1 MLRRSC
7 PPTKEESAV
16 RLSAYHLGLLLA
28 VLAACGFAA
37 KAIFAKM
44 AYRYGVDGVTLVTL
58 RLLLVLPLLLLFRL
72 LQTRARESLSWH
84 DRGWLVLLGLL
95 GYYLSS
101 LFDFLGLETVSASVE
116 RMILCLYPTMTVL
129 LSACLTR
136 TPISRPTRNALLL
149 SYGGMALVLLPDL
162 QTVHA
167 PWQGVLF
174 IVASTLTYAVYLT
187 LSPPVIQR
195 VGSMRFTELALSI
208 SAGAMFIHFALTR
221 SPGLLLA
228 QPLPVWGY
236 GLAMALFST
245 VLPLYALS
253 AAMVRI
259 GAGKSAIIG
268 SLGPILTIIMSMQL
282 LDEWLSPVQWGGVV
296 LVLFG
301 IWQVGKRRH

>member
-1 MLRRSC
+1 M
-7 PPTKEESAV
+7 
-16 RLSAYHLGLLLA
+16 RLSAYHLGLLFA
-28 VLAACGFAA
+28 ILAACGFAA

-44 AYRYGVDGVTLVTL
+44 AYRYGVDGVTLVTM
-58 RLLLVLPLLLLFRL
+58 RLLLVIPLLLFFRL
-72 LQTRARESLSWH
+72 FQRRATQPLSRL
-84 DRGWLVLLGLL
+84 DKGWLILLGLL

-129 LSACLTR
+129 LSAWLSH
-136 TPISRPTRNALLL
+136 TPISRPTRKALLL
-149 SYGGMALVLLPDL
+149 SYSGMVLVLVPDL
-162 QTVHA
+162 QSA
-167 PWQGVLF
+167 QAQWQGVLF
-174 IVASTLTYAVYLT
+174 IIASTMTYAIYLT

-195 VGSMRFTELALSI
+195 VGSMRFTELALSV
-208 SAGAMFIHFALTR
+208 SAGAMLLHFALTR
-221 SPGLLLA
+221 PSSLLLS

-236 GLAMALFST
+236 GVAMALFST

-282 LDEWLSPVQWGGVV
+282 LDEWLTPLQWCGVV

>member
-1 MLRRSC
+1 M
-7 PPTKEESAV
+7 
-16 RLSAYHLGLLLA
+16 RLSAYHLGLLFA
-28 VLAACGFAA
+28 ILAACGFAA

-44 AYRYGVDGVTLVTL
+44 AYRYGVDGVTLVTM
-58 RLLLVLPLLLLFRL
+58 RLLLVIPLLLFFRL
-72 LQTRARESLSWH
+72 FQRRVTQPLSRL
-84 DRGWLVLLGLL
+84 DKGWLILLGLL

-129 LSACLTR
+129 LSAWLTH

-149 SYGGMALVLLPDL
+149 SYSGMVLVLVPDL
-162 QTVHA
+162 QSA
-167 PWQGVLF
+167 QAQWQGVVF
-174 IVASTLTYAVYLT
+174 IIASTMTYAVYLT

-195 VGSMRFTELALSI
+195 VGSMHFTELALSV
-208 SAGAMFIHFALTR
+208 SAGAMMLHFALTR
-221 SPGLLLA
+221 PSSLLLS

-236 GLAMALFST
+236 GVAMALFST

-282 LDEWLSPVQWGGVV
+282 LDEWLTPLQWCGVV

>member
-1 MLRRSC
+1 M
-7 PPTKEESAV
+7 
-16 RLSAYHLGLLLA
+16 RLSAYHLGLLFA
-28 VLAACGFAA
+28 ILAACGFAA

-44 AYRYGVDGVTLVTL
+44 AYRYGVDGVTLVTM
-58 RLLLVLPLLLLFRL
+58 RLLLVIPLLLFFRL
-72 LQTRARESLSWH
+72 FQRRAIQPLSRL
-84 DRGWLVLLGLL
+84 DKGWLILLGLL

-129 LSACLTR
+129 LSAWLTH
-136 TPISRPTRNALLL
+136 TPISRPTRKALLL
-149 SYGGMALVLLPDL
+149 SYSGMVLVLVPDL
-162 QTVHA
+162 QSA
-167 PWQGVLF
+167 QAQWQGVLF
-174 IVASTLTYAVYLT
+174 IIASTMTYAVYLT

-195 VGSMRFTELALSI
+195 VGSMRFTELALSV
-208 SAGAMFIHFALTR
+208 SAGAMLLHFALTR
-221 SPGLLLA
+221 PSSLLLS
-228 QPLPVWGY
+228 QPLPVWSY

-282 LDEWLSPVQWGGVV
+282 LDEWLTPLQWCGVV

-301 IWQVGKRRH
+301 IWQVGKRRY

>member
-1 MLRRSC
+1 M
-7 PPTKEESAV
+7 
-16 RLSAYHLGLLLA
+16 RLSAYHLGLLFA
-28 VLAACGFAA
+28 ILAACGFAA

-44 AYRYGVDGVTLVTL
+44 AYRYGVDGVTLVTM
-58 RLLLVLPLLLLFRL
+58 RLLLVIPLLLFFLLFQRRVTQPLSRL
-72 LQTRARESLSWH
+72 
-84 DRGWLVLLGLL
+84 DKGWLILLGLL

-129 LSACLTR
+129 LSAWLTH

-149 SYGGMALVLLPDL
+149 SYSGMVLVLVPDL
-162 QTVHA
+162 QSA
-167 PWQGVLF
+167 QAQWQGVVF
-174 IVASTLTYAVYLT
+174 IIASTMTYAVYLT

-195 VGSMRFTELALSI
+195 VGSMRFTELALSV
-208 SAGAMFIHFALTR
+208 SAGAMMLHFALTR
-221 SPGLLLA
+221 PSSLLLS

-236 GLAMALFST
+236 GVAMALFST

-282 LDEWLSPVQWGGVV
+282 LDEWLTPLQWCGVV